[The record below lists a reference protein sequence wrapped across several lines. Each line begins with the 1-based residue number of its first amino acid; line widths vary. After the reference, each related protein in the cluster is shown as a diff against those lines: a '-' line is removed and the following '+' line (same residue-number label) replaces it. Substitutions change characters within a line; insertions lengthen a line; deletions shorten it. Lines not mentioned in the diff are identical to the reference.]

1 MAQAR
6 AAIGTK
12 LARNGTVIALMSD
25 IDGPGLKGD
34 TIDVTNHDNDDFHK
48 EFIVGLREGGDVKGK
63 IFFDPTE
70 ATHTGLIASL
80 QAATLDAWTITYP
93 AAAGG
98 GAWTF
103 TGVLTQYDVKAK
115 VKDALEADIT
125 IKVSGKPVFA

>member
-12 LARNGTVIALMSD
+12 LSRNGAVIALMSD

-34 TIDVTNHDNDDFHK
+34 TIDVTNHDNPDFHK
-48 EFIVGLREGGDVKGK
+48 EFIIGLREGGDVKGK

-70 ATHTGLIASL
+70 GTHTGLIAAL
-80 QAATLDAWTITYP
+80 QAATLDNWTITYP

-98 GAWTF
+98 SWAF
-103 TGVLTQYDVKAK
+103 VGVLTQYDVKAK

>member
-12 LARNGTVIALMSD
+12 LSRAGGVIALMSD

-34 TIDVTNHDNDDFHK
+34 TIDVTNHDNPDFHK

-70 ATHTGLIASL
+70 ATHTGLIGSL
-80 QAATLDAWTITYP
+80 QAATLEAWTITYP
-93 AAAGG
+93 TAAGG
-98 GAWTF
+98 GWSF
-103 TGVLTQYDVKAK
+103 TGVLTAYDVKSK

-125 IKVSGKPVFA
+125 IKVSGKPTFA